1 MAFQAIVYRIL
12 IASPSDVIAERKAI
26 PDVINAWNATHS
38 KDFQAVLHPVMWETH
53 STPEMGDRP
62 QAIINKQIV
71 ASCDLL
77 VGAFWTRIGTHTGV
91 AESGTVEEINEIKSA
106 GKPILLYFSSAP
118 VVPDSVDPEQY
129 RRLTDFKKQCQAEGL
144 TEKYDSIS
152 ELREKLLRHLT
163 HIVRK
168 IHGEPAFT
176 PTRMDEDLSS
186 VGAVKEQFMALITR
200 AEVDWKTER
209 NSQPVSID
217 DGKYIIKKF
226 FSDLLDFRATL
237 ENVVDE
243 SILQS
248 IDSQIS
254 NLKRLSDHRITLD
267 GGKSYK
273 AFWDNGDNIFEDLK
287 NLLANLSYKPST
299 DDKSTAYIIGGIEV
313 EKVKILKMLAE
324 AEESGKEEKTDSEIS
339 SSLGMSIL
347 VTRYHL
353 GSLED
358 ENYVYV
364 SYVMDQPPLYSI
376 HQRGRDFL
384 IKNKL
389 I

>member
-1 MAFQAIVYRIL
+1 MAYQATVYRIL
-12 IASPSDVIAERKAI
+12 IASPSDVTAERKAI
-26 PDVINAWNATHS
+26 PEVISSWNATHAE
-38 KDFQAVLHPVMWETH
+38 DYGVVLVPVMWETH

-91 AESGTVEEINEIKSA
+91 AESGTVEEISEIKSA
-106 GKPILLYFSSAP
+106 GKPILIYFSSVP

-129 RRLTDFKKQCQAEGL
+129 KRLTDFKKQSQAEGL

-163 HIVRK
+163 NTVRK
-168 IHGEPAFT
+168 IHGEPTFT
-176 PTRMDEDLSS
+176 PTKTDEGLGS
-186 VGAVKEQFMALITR
+186 VSTVKDQFMALITR

-209 NSQPVSID
+209 DSEPVSVD
-217 DGKYIIKKF
+217 EGKYIIERF
-226 FSDLLDFRATL
+226 FSDLIDFRATL
-237 ENVVDE
+237 STVVDE
-243 SILQS
+243 SMLNN
-248 IDSQIS
+248 IDNQITS
-254 NLKRLSDHRITLD
+254 LKRLRDHRLTLD

-273 AFWDNGDNIFEDLK
+273 AFWDNGDKIFENLK
-287 NLLANLSYKPST
+287 SLITDVTYKPESGEE
-299 DDKSTAYIIGGIEV
+299 SSSNIIGGLEE

-324 AEESGKEEKTDSEIS
+324 AEESGSEEKTDSEIS
-339 SSLGMSIL
+339 RSLGMSIL

-353 GSLED
+353 ESLEG
-358 ENYVYV
+358 ENYVYA
-364 SYVMDQPPLYSI
+364 SYNMNQPPFYSI
-376 HQRGRDFL
+376 DQKGRDFL

-389 I
+389 L